1 MRQGRTKAEK
11 ETRKRN
17 RCTLMCRG
25 RACDHSMG
33 WKHNLDQAAFW
44 AWVSVDVAMAAMVAT
59 MGTAATTRVPVWE
72 QTAF

>member
-1 MRQGRTKAEK
+1 
-11 ETRKRN
+11 
-17 RCTLMCRG
+17 
-25 RACDHSMG
+25 MG